1 MCGRYELHS
10 HPAAI
15 ALAFG
20 LGAAPPV
27 APRYNIAPMQQVPI
41 VRVNAQGAR
50 ELAFVRWGLV
60 PRWAKDP
67 SIGARMI
74 NARGETLKEKPAFRT
89 AFRRHRCLVPA
100 DGFYEWK
107 SRGDGTK
114 QPMRIAMRDG
124 TPFAF
129 AGLTERWLGPDG
141 EPLDTCVIV
150 TTDANVLLRP
160 VHDRMPVIVAAPDY
174 ARWLDP
180 SVADPSDLVAPCA
193 ADRMTMHAVSTRVN
207 NVRHDDA
214 SLIAPV
220 ATPAGPAEPPPTAA
234 PGDDPGPTVP
244 KRSRQS
250 ALF

>member
-150 TTDANVLLRP
+150 TTDGDPA
-160 VHDRMPVIVAAPDY
+160 VAARAY
-174 ARWLDP
+174 RAKLSQAGGR
-180 SVADPSDLVAPCA
+180 
-193 ADRMTMHAVSTRVN
+193 VSNEQDFAEGHYGISGEIDVSSKLYVVVN
-207 NVRHDDA
+207 LAIGKADDA
-214 SLIAPV
+214 AGFYGS
-220 ATPAGPAEPPPTAA
+220 ATLWE
-234 PGDDPGPTVP
+234 
-244 KRSRQS
+244 RE
-250 ALF
+250 